1 MIISTKKG
9 TPKEELEKIVD
20 RFEKQGLDV
29 TLITGKDYNV
39 FGLVGDTTKIDERDV
54 LANPWIDNVT
64 RVSAPYKRANRLFH
78 PADSVI
84 DCGGVKIGGKEK
96 IAVMAGPCSIESE
109 EQITYCAQ
117 RVKAAGASLLRGG
130 AFKPRTSP
138 YSFQGMR
145 SEGLDLLKLARRAT
159 GSPIVTEIMNTEH
172 LPLFENVDLIQV
184 GARNMQNFELLK
196 AVGRQKKPV
205 LLKRGLANTLEEFVM
220 SAEYIMAEGNENV
233 ILCERGIRTFETSM
247 RNTLDLAGVV
257 MLHKMTHLPV
267 IVDPS
272 HACGH
277 AWMVPQLAKAAVAA
291 GADGLMIEVH
301 NDPAKAKCDG
311 AQSLTPDQFDELMG
325 FIRKEVEFFG
335 KKMN

>member
-1 MIISTKKG
+1 MIIVFKQNATVEEKTKLKNQLESKG
-9 TPKEELEKIVD
+9 FQIHASDGVNASL
-20 RFEKQGLDV
+20 
-29 TLITGKDYNV
+29 
-39 FGLVGDTTKIDERDV
+39 FGVVGDTSALDIN
-54 LANPWIDNVT
+54 LL
-64 RVSAPYKRANRLFH
+64 RVVEGVEKVMRVQEPFKRANRMFH
-78 PADSVI
+78 PDDSII
-84 DCGGVKIGGKEK
+84 DVAGRKFGGKK
-96 IAVMAGPCSIESE
+96 LQVIAGPCSVETQ
-109 EQITYCAQ
+109 EQVTEIAKD
-117 RVKAAGASLLRGG
+117 VKAAGATLMRGG

-138 YSFQGMR
+138 YSFQGLK
-145 SEGLDLLKLARRAT
+145 EKGLDFLKNARAAT
-159 GSPIVTEIMNTEH
+159 GLPIVTEIMSPYMVER
-172 LPLFENVDLIQV
+172 FVEDVDLIQV

-277 AWMVPQLAKAAVAA
+277 AWMVPDLAKAAVAA

-301 NDPAKAKCDG
+301 NNPAKAKCDG
-311 AQSLTPDQFDELMG
+311 AQSLTPDQFDELMQ
-325 FIRKEVEFFG
+325 FIDKEVPFFG